1 MKASSKT
8 MFDIGDLVRVKNAM
22 PRRKHLAAVIVDLG
36 ALPGSRLISFAECK
50 FTDGSKLFVKLNQLE
65 HVEDVEK
72 VSPR

>member
-1 MKASSKT
+1 MKESSKT

-22 PRRKHLAAVIVDLG
+22 PHRKHLAAVIVDFGSLTG
-36 ALPGSRLISFAECK
+36 AVISFAECK

-65 HVEDVEK
+65 HVVEK